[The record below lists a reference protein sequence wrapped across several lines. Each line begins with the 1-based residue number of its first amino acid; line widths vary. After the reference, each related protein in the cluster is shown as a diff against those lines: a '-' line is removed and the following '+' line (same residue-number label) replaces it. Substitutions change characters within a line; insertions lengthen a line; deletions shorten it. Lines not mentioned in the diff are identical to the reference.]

1 MGDLFREDA
10 ELFLLQMFEE
20 YQGSFSK
27 KNYEEIKQESDLLMD
42 IFKITNEMKN
52 ENRQYWGRELG
63 MIWQKLVSGVCCYS
77 KPKLWSEPIKIGK
90 DEPCDLILGNYA
102 IDTKYRVGSGDSGTL
117 KKFKSYGPL
126 LRKKG
131 FVPVM
136 LFLREDNLPAAI
148 TACKKGGW
156 EIYQG
161 DESFEF
167 VKNKTGVD
175 LKDWLASLKGKYAIK
190 RH

>member
-1 MGDLFREDA
+1 MYNLFEDA
-10 ELFLLQMFEE
+10 EIFLLQMFEK
-20 YQGSFSK
+20 YQSSFSRK
-27 KNYEEIKQESDLLMD
+27 KYEESEQGSDLLMD

-52 ENRQYWGRELG
+52 ENKQYWGRELG
-63 MIWQKLVSGVCCYS
+63 MIWQKLVSGLCYYS
-77 KPKLWSEPIKIGK
+77 KPNLWGEPIKIGK
-90 DEPCDLILGNYA
+90 DEPCDLVLGRYA

-117 KKFKSYGPL
+117 KKFKTYGPL

-131 FVPVM
+131 YIPVM

-148 TACKKGGW
+148 TACENGGW

-167 VKNKTGVD
+167 VKKKTGVD
-175 LKDWLASLKGKYAIK
+175 LKKWLVSLNGKYAVK